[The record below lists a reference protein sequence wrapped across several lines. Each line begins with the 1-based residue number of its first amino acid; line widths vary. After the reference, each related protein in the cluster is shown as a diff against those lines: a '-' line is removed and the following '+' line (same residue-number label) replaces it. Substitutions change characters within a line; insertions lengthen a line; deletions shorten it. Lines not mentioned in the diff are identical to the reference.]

1 MLNIKVL
8 TCNTGLLAI
17 VANSDYLGRFTEIIE
32 QKISRVTV
40 NVNKTTS
47 DNITVADNL
56 VEQADDYS
64 ESDYDDKTT
73 SSTKQ
78 CTMTESQAGILW
90 HNKPGKYN
98 IQAK

>member
-17 VANSDYLGRFTEIIE
+17 VANSDYRGRFTEIIR
-32 QKISRVTV
+32 QKISPVTV

-47 DNITVADNL
+47 DNIMVDDSL

-64 ESDYDDKTT
+64 ESDYSDKTT

-78 CTMTESQAGILW
+78 CTMMESQAGILW
-90 HNKPGKYN
+90 HNKPRKYSV
-98 IQAK
+98 QAK